1 MNTGSSSGGPNQ
13 VSDGPVMD
21 LWRVPPRLLP
31 SSGAIAARANGGRGG
46 GGGGKPQ
53 RDLRGIAGPC
63 PLPART
69 ANKEKAA
76 VLVTSVPPS
85 RPLLA
90 ASRGSLEEESMM
102 PATLGSV
109 SMAGGAGAP

>member
-1 MNTGSSSGGPNQ
+1 MGPIRSQTGRATQEPRPAYSHHQAKQPGRAGG
-13 VSDGPVMD
+13 
-21 LWRVPPRLLP
+21 
-31 SSGAIAARANGGRGG
+31 GG

-53 RDLRGIAGPC
+53 RDLRGITGPERLTA

-76 VLVTSVPPS
+76 VLVTSLPPAPS
-85 RPLLA
+85 AGCVQR
-90 ASRGSLEEESMM
+90 LEEELML
-102 PATLGSV
+102 ATLGGV